1 MIHPALLILTKLRI
15 RASLRRMLRGLKRP
29 RGVLLFAFWLLLMCV
44 GIIPSIVA
52 VASGLLDQVHLRTAA
67 TEIIPLGL
75 MGLSILIVLRSSG
88 ESAILFSPSEIDFLF
103 SGPFSRREL
112 LVFKLSTSN
121 LMVFVASLIFS
132 PGFVTVD
139 GLWFAFYIGTVLTLV
154 FLQLLGMSVA
164 FIAQIVAEH
173 IYTRTR
179 KTIAI
184 VVLLLV
190 AIGVAQAL
198 PAGMQQGWW
207 QVLRGFRDSSAG
219 LILLAPFEVFSRTI
233 LAERL
238 FPDLLLW
245 GGLALTIDLA
255 LLAIVLRLD
264 ANYLEA
270 AAAVSQKLYGRLEQM
285 KRSGSMIAL
294 STRRPPRWSLPGF
307 PWMGGA
313 GPIAWRQLSVALR
326 NSRSLLVF
334 TVLMF
339 ALSSG
344 LMAVVEQK
352 SPQSIAVPLT
362 GIVAVVY
369 VDFIL
374 GMFFF
379 PHDIEHIELL
389 KSLPL
394 RSTAV
399 ACGEL
404 SGVVFLL
411 TLLQALYFCLA
422 AIWVNSFAII
432 LIVAAVFTVPFNL
445 VLFTVENLVFL
456 LYPARL
462 IPNTP
467 GDFQHVGRQMVFTL
481 LKGMLLFVCYGTAA
495 AFGAI
500 AFALSGFSPIAF
512 AAVSW
517 VVLILQV
524 VGLIH
529 LIAWAFRRFD
539 PSVDT
544 PP

>member
-1 MIHPALLILTKLRI
+1 MIHPALLILIKLRI
-15 RASLRRMLRGLKRP
+15 GASFRRMFRSLKRP
-29 RGVLLFAFWLLLMCV
+29 RGVLLFAFSLLLVCAGV
-44 GIIPSIVA
+44 VPSIVA
-52 VASGLLDQVHLRTAA
+52 VASGQWDHLHLRTAA
-67 TEIIPLGL
+67 PEIIPLAL
-75 MGLSILIVLRSSG
+75 MGLSILIAAKSSA
-88 ESAILFSPSEIDFLF
+88 ESAIYFSPSEIDFLF

-112 LVFKLSTSN
+112 LVFKLSTSI
-121 LMVFVASLIFS
+121 LMVLVMSLMFS
-132 PGFVTVD
+132 PGFVAVD
-139 GLWFAFYIGTVLTLV
+139 GLWFAFYIGTVLTFV
-154 FLQLLGMSVA
+154 FFQLLAMSVA
-164 FIAQIVAEH
+164 FIGQTVAEH
-173 IYTRTR
+173 VYTRTR

-184 VVLLLV
+184 VVAVLV
-190 AIGVAQAL
+190 ALGVAQAL
-198 PAGMQQGWW
+198 AVGMQQDWL
-207 QVLRGFRDSSAG
+207 QVVREFRDSSAG

-233 LAERL
+233 LAQRL

-245 GGLALTIDLA
+245 GGLALTIDLV

-270 AAAVSQKLYGRLEQM
+270 AVAVSQKLYGRLERM
-285 KRSGSMIAL
+285 KRGGSMIVL
-294 STRRPPRWSLPGF
+294 STPRPPRWSLPRF

-326 NSRSLLVF
+326 SSRSLLVF
-334 TVLMF
+334 AVSMF
-339 ALSSG
+339 AISSV
-344 LMAVVEQK
+344 LMAVVVHK
-352 SPQSIAVPLT
+352 SPQSMAAPLA
-362 GIVAVVY
+362 GIGVIVY
-369 VDFIL
+369 MTVFF

-379 PHDIEHIELL
+379 PHDVDHIESL

-404 SGVVFLL
+404 SGVALLL
-411 TLLQALYFCLA
+411 TILQALYFCLA
-422 AIWVNSFAII
+422 AIWVKNSAII
-432 LIVAAVFTVPFNL
+432 LLVAAVFTVPLNL
-445 VLFTVENLVFL
+445 VLFAVENLVFL

-467 GDFQHVGRQMVFTL
+467 GDLQHVGRQMVFML
-481 LKGMLLFVCYGTAA
+481 LKAMLLFVCYGTAA

-500 AFALSGFSPIAF
+500 AFVLIGFSSIAF

-517 VVLILQV
+517 VVLILEA

-539 PSVDT
+539 PSIDT